1 MKFGNTPSA
10 VDTLQDEISKR
21 GNQIVNGI
29 EDGIDSAH
37 DAAQSALSSA
47 SSKLDN
53 FQNGVKP
60 TVERFASRGAEMA
73 QSGLD
78 ATRQAGHRAK
88 VAASRY
94 ASACE
99 NYVTEQPMKSV
110 AIAAAAGATL
120 AALLLL
126 ARSRSSHRNQRNQ
139 FNGR

>member
-1 MKFGNTPSA
+1 MKFSNTPST

-21 GNQIVNGI
+21 GNQLVDGI
-29 EDGIDSAH
+29 ENGIDSAH

-47 SSKLDN
+47 SSKLEN

-60 TVERFASRGAEMA
+60 AIERFASRGAEMA

-78 ATRQAGHRAK
+78 ATREAGTRAK
-88 VAASRY
+88 ATASRY

-120 AALLLL
+120 AALLIL
-126 ARSRSSHRNQRNQ
+126 ARNRSNNRTQY
-139 FNGR
+139 NGR

>member
-21 GNQIVNGI
+21 GSQLVNGI

-37 DAAQSALSSA
+37 DAAQNALSSA
-47 SSKLDN
+47 SSKLEN
-53 FQNGVKP
+53 LQSGVKP
-60 TVERFASRGAEMA
+60 AIERFASRGAELA
-73 QSGLD
+73 QTGID
-78 ATRQAGHRAK
+78 ATREAGTRAK
-88 VAASRY
+88 ATASRY

-120 AALLLL
+120 AALLIL
-126 ARSRSSHRNQRNQ
+126 ARNRSNDRNQY
-139 FNGR
+139 NGR

>member
-1 MKFGNTPSA
+1 MKFGNTPST

-21 GNQIVNGI
+21 GSQLVNGI

-37 DAAQSALSSA
+37 DAAQSALSDA
-47 SSKLDN
+47 SSKLEN

-60 TVERFASRGAEMA
+60 AIERFASRGAEMA

-78 ATRQAGHRAK
+78 ATREAGTRAK
-88 VAASRY
+88 AVASRY
-94 ASACE
+94 ANACE

-120 AALLLL
+120 AALLIL
-126 ARSRSSHRNQRNQ
+126 ARSRSNNRNQY
-139 FNGR
+139 NGR

>member
-21 GNQIVNGI
+21 GSQLVNGI

-37 DAAQSALSSA
+37 DAAQSALSNA
-47 SSKLDN
+47 SGKLEN

-60 TVERFASRGAEMA
+60 AIERFASRGAEMA
-73 QSGLD
+73 QSGLE
-78 ATRQAGHRAK
+78 ASREAGNRAK
-88 VAASRY
+88 ATASRY

-120 AALLLL
+120 AALLIL
-126 ARSRSSHRNQRNQ
+126 ARSRSNNRNDNR
-139 FNGR
+139 GR

>member
-1 MKFGNTPSA
+1 MKFGNSSS

-21 GNQIVNGI
+21 GNQLVNGI

-47 SSKLDN
+47 SDKIEK
-53 FQNGVKP
+53 FQSGVKP
-60 TVERFASRGAEMA
+60 AIERFASRGAEMA
-73 QSGLD
+73 QSGID
-78 ATRQAGHRAK
+78 ATRDAGTRAK
-88 VAASRY
+88 ATASRY

-120 AALLLL
+120 AALLIL
-126 ARSRSSHRNQRNQ
+126 ARNRSNNRSQYI
-139 FNGR
+139 GR

>member
-1 MKFGNTPSA
+1 MKYGNTPSA

-21 GNQIVNGI
+21 GHQLVNGI

-37 DAAQSALSSA
+37 DAAQGALSNA
-47 SSKLDN
+47 SDKLEN

-60 TVERFASRGAEMA
+60 AIERFASRSAEMA

-78 ATRQAGHRAK
+78 ATRDAGTRAK
-88 VAASRY
+88 AVATRY

-120 AALLLL
+120 AALLIL
-126 ARSRSSHRNQRNQ
+126 ARSRSNNRNPY
-139 FNGR
+139 NGR